1 MISFFDKFNNHK
13 SFIVTNTI
21 LLFFLFNLL
30 VSDWNCRKDL
40 SKENRFN
47 LTAST
52 EKVLNSLDEKLYIDA
67 FYSEDVPG
75 MHKARL
81 NLAREVLKEI
91 ASVNRKKVELRFYNP
106 DTSESDR
113 KKAAEAGI
121 RSFPLEKLERGAR
134 EEKLAF
140 FGIRLTLGSKIEV
153 IPVGYAAENLEYQV
167 LTSIKKMSRKRN
179 QSALAI
185 LKANG
190 ASTAPEPGPMNNKD
204 TFGIT
209 IHKAYSPENGEP
221 AEINVNEEPIT
232 EEFQTLLWVGAP
244 ELTDKGKFHIDQF
257 LMRGGSLVI
266 LAKTMDFTLPSRRQT
281 MGMGNE
287 GIATPIPSSNSIA
300 LFTEN
305 YGFKVNSELILEPE
319 KSMVT
324 NSFIQIQPGVFAPYH
339 YPLWPIASMDAKM
352 LSKTNPITSG
362 SSAILLPWVSGIET
376 YQDKQP
382 EANFETIIQSS
393 PEADRKTEFVMIGE
407 EQIANVEI
415 KPNGTPIKLGVLIK
429 GKLKSAFS
437 KNTIPQGL
445 NKDTFLEK
453 TKDDKTSQILVIGT
467 PYLISDFLITDQY
480 FEVFQKTNLPFF
492 MNLMDIFNGD
502 TDLIA
507 MRFKQSYIK
516 NIKPVKRFEQVLFT
530 SINILLIPLLIGV
543 YAFARMKKRN
553 SGGL

>member
-1 MISFFDKFNNHK
+1 MISFFDQFNNHK
-13 SFIVTNTI
+13 SFIITNTI
-21 LLFFLFNLL
+21 LLFVLSNLL

-40 SKENRFN
+40 SRENRFN

-52 EKVLNSLDEKLYIDA
+52 EKVLNSLEEKLYIDA

-91 ASVNRKKVELRFYNP
+91 ASVNRKKVEIRFYNP

-121 RSFPLEKLERGAR
+121 RSFPLEKQERGAR

-140 FGIRLTLGSKIEV
+140 FGIRLTLGSKTEV

-167 LTSIKKMSRKRN
+167 LTSIKKMSRKGN
-179 QSALAI
+179 QSSLAI

-190 ASTAPEPGPMNNKD
+190 ASTAPEPGPMSNKD
-204 TFGIT
+204 TFGIM

-244 ELTDKGKFHIDQF
+244 ELTEKGKYHIDQF
-257 LMRGGSLVI
+257 LMRGGSLVV
-266 LAKTMDFTLPSRRQT
+266 LAKTMDFALPSRRQT

-287 GIATPIPSSNSIA
+287 GIATPIPSASAIA

-305 YGFKVNSELILEPE
+305 YGFKVNSEFILEPE

-324 NSFIQIQPGVFAPYH
+324 NSFVQIQPGVFAPYH

-362 SSAILLPWVSGIET
+362 SSALLLPWVSGIEV

-382 EANFETIIQSS
+382 EANFETVIQSS
-393 PEADRKTEFVMIGE
+393 TDADRKGEFVMIGE

-437 KNTIPQGL
+437 KDRIPQDL
-445 NKDTFLEK
+445 NKDAFLEK

-467 PYLISDFLITDQY
+467 PYLVSDFLITDQH

-507 MRFKQSYIK
+507 MRSKQSYIK
-516 NIKPVKRFEQVLFT
+516 NIKPVKRFEQILFS
-530 SINILLIPLLIGV
+530 SINILLIPLIIGM

-553 SGGL
+553 SGVA